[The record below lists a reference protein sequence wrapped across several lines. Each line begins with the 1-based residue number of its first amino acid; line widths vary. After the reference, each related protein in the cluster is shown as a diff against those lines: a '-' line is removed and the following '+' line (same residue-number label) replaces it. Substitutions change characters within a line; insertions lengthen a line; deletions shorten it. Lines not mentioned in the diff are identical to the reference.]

1 LTNIIKSNTLVLECK
16 KEAMM
21 ETLKKNDT
29 YKIIS
34 KKLKDLR
41 EFHKLSQQEF
51 GERIG
56 VSGQNIYRYENNIV
70 NLPIDV
76 MFAIM
81 ESFNLPIDYFIDEDM
96 PPYNAKAKIREEF
109 SEPVVVAPKEEKEYI
124 NKCKFT
130 ACPIIESVEITK
142 GEKIGTGIKS
152 AVKNYMYIPYVK
164 LEEGEDLFGYQVK
177 DYASFPEAMYGDV
190 VVVKMFKEDP
200 NKKLSPKYYIQP
212 DKYPSLCL
220 VRLVA
225 GSELAFAVRH
235 VMQTE
240 KEWVC
245 YSGTSMTVLRKS
257 SLLEQPIG
265 AVLGLY
271 RFDNFDNV
279 QEGILHVS
287 AKYRDIL

>member
-1 LTNIIKSNTLVLECK
+1 
-16 KEAMM
+16 M
-21 ETLKKNDT
+21 ETVKKNSDT

-34 KKLKDLR
+34 KKMKDLR

-81 ESFNLPIDYFIDEDM
+81 ENFNLSLEYFTDEKM
-96 PPYNAKAKIREEF
+96 TPYDVKEKIRKEF
-109 SEPVVVAPKEEKEYI
+109 SSPVVVTVNSDDKKYV

-130 ACPIIESVEITK
+130 ACPVIESVSIDK

-152 AVKNYMYIPYVK
+152 AVKNYIFIPEVH
-164 LEEGEDLFGYQVK
+164 LEEGEDLFAYEIR
-177 DYASFPEAMYGDV
+177 DYSSFPEAAYGDV
-190 VVVKMFKEDP
+190 VAIKMFKEDP
-200 NKKLSPKYYIQP
+200 NKKLSPKYYVQP
-212 DKYPSLCL
+212 DKYSSLNL
-220 VRLVA
+220 VRVVA
-225 GSELAFAVRH
+225 GSELAFTVRH
-235 VMQTE
+235 ILQTD

-245 YSGTSMTVLRKS
+245 YSGTSMNVLRKA

-265 AVLGLY
+265 TVLGLY
-271 RFDNFDNV
+271 RFHDFNKV
-279 QEGILHVS
+279 TEGLAHVS
-287 AKYRDIL
+287 AKYRNIL